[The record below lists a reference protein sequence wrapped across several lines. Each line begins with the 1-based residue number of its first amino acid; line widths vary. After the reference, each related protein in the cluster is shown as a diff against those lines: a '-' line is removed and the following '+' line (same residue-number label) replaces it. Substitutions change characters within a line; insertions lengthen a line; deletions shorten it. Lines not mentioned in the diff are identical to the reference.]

1 MVTTAEPLTLETQN
15 QNDMDITT
23 NIQAQVTVYRKT
35 YTITFE
41 DATGLRAWQDESNH
55 TQAYGGTFDFVR
67 LTTTRDAHI
76 YGITSCHK
84 A

>member
-1 MVTTAEPLTLETQN
+1 MN
-15 QNDMDITT
+15 ITT
-23 NIQAQVTVYRKT
+23 NIQAQVNVSRKT

-41 DATGLRAWQDESNH
+41 DATGLIAWQNESNH
-55 TQAYGGTFDFVR
+55 AQAYGGKFDFVK

-76 YGITSCHK
+76 YGILSCTK